1 MMSCSTNLKFANSE
15 AVPAARGKVKVDKDN
30 NGNYA
35 LDLNI
40 LHLTEPSRLHPSKN
54 VYVIWMDTDDNGI
67 KNLGQLKSGTSF
79 FSSTLK
85 ASFHTVTSF
94 TPKRIFITAEDDAD
108 IQTPGSQ
115 VILTTN
121 SR

>member
-1 MMSCSTNLKFANSE
+1 M
-15 AVPAARGKVKVDKDN
+15 PAARGKVNVDKDD

-40 LHLTEPSRLHPSKN
+40 LHLTEPERLRPAKSS
-54 VYVIWMDTDDNGI
+54 YVIWMDTENNGI

-94 TPKRIFITAEDDAD
+94 KPKRIFITAENDGN
-108 IQTPGSQ
+108 ISVPGSQ
-115 VILTTN
+115 VIMTTN